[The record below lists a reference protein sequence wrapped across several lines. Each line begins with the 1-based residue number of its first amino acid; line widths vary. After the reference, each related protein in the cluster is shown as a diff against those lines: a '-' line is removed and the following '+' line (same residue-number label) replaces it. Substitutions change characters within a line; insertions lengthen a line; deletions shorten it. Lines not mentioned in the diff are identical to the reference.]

1 MQIFHRSTNTIAKV
15 SIFGA
20 VFFLGFFGWAA
31 YTLMGDSGYVT
42 GQYVVKHQPVPF
54 SHEHHVR
61 GLGIDCRYCH
71 TSVERSA
78 FAGLP
83 PTETCMNCHRQIWTN
98 AELLEPIRASY
109 RDNVPVQWTRVHD
122 LPDYVYFNH
131 SVHIAKG
138 IGCASCHGKVNQMP
152 LMFQNAS
159 LQMQW
164 CLDCHRNPV
173 KNVRPREEVFNID
186 WNPSDPASYRKYM
199 RPLPREASNAR
210 WEPSAGDV
218 ARLQAKLAKEYDLHS
233 LTSCSTCHR

>member
-1 MQIFHRSTNTIAKV
+1 MQIFHRSSNTIARV
-15 SIFGA
+15 SIIGGVVLLGA
-20 VFFLGFFGWAA
+20 LGWVL
-31 YTLMGDSGYVT
+31 YTLMGTSGYVT

-109 RDNVPVQWTRVHD
+109 RDNVPVQWTRVNNV
-122 LPDYVYFNH
+122 PDFVYFNH
-131 SVHIAKG
+131 SVHVAKG
-138 IGCASCHGKVNQMP
+138 IGCQSCHGNVDRMP

-164 CLDCHRNPV
+164 CLDCHRNPT
-173 KNVRPREEVFNID
+173 KNVRPREEVFNMN
-186 WNPSDPASYRKYM
+186 WNPQDRASFLKYM
-199 RPLPREASNAR
+199 PSPREASNPH
-210 WEPSAGDV
+210 WEPSAADA
-218 ARLQAKLAKEYDLHS
+218 ARLQAKLAKDYQLKS